1 MKVVD
6 VAKVPNE
13 TVAGPGV
20 QNVKMRAMITQ
31 EEGAPHFTMRLFE
44 VAPGGATPLHA
55 HPWEHE
61 IFVVEGAMEAL
72 ENGENVRNLKT
83 GDAVYVP
90 ANERHQF
97 RNPGPGVLK
106 MICMVP
112 NEGHQGYKPKQCDL

>member
-6 VAKVPNE
+6 TVKVPNE
-13 TVAGPGV
+13 TVTGPGV
-20 QNVKMRAMITQ
+20 QKVKMRALVTQ
-31 EEGAPHFTMRLFE
+31 DEGAPNFTMRLFE
-44 VAPGGATPLHA
+44 VESGGTTPLHA

-61 IFVVEGAMEAL
+61 IFVVEGRMEAL
-72 ENGENVRNLKT
+72 ENGETVRNLKT

-90 ANERHQF
+90 ANEKHQF

-112 NEGHQGYKPKQCDL
+112 NHGHAGYKPKNCDA